1 MINTLVTILIPSNNT
16 LEGLKSTLNSILLQ
30 TKIKGTSVI
39 ILDYGSSDGSVQYA
53 AQASSDFYRTIKIEC
68 LDFKEKNPQFGVY
81 TPYCFWVSPGVVLED
96 RDFLME
102 EINSNT
108 ITNKSCAYTID
119 NTKEFFKSFFPH
131 YYINKGQMEI
141 TSVLCKNAERS
152 MIKNVKN
159 GNFFNFSIDNTIS
172 RKNYRISK
180 SRIKKSSIF
189 FY

>member
-1 MINTLVTILIPSNNT
+1 MVNQGRIVIDAKLGQGSGGRKTP
-16 LEGLKSTLNSILLQ
+16 Q
-30 TKIKGTSVI
+30 TMSPTELSGV
-39 ILDYGSSDGSVQYA
+39 
-53 AQASSDFYRTIKIEC
+53 
-68 LDFKEKNPQFGVY
+68 KEKNPQFGVY

-119 NTKEFFKSFFPH
+119 KTKEFFKSFFPH

-159 GNFFNFSIDNTIS
+159 GDFFNFLIDNTIS

>member
-1 MINTLVTILIPSNNT
+1 MIPSNNT

-53 AQASSDFYRTIKIEC
+53 AHVSSDFYKTIKIEC
-68 LDFKEKNPQFGVY
+68 LDFSEKNPQFGVY

-96 RDFLME
+96 RDFLMD
-102 EINSNT
+102 EI
-108 ITNKSCAYTID
+108 
-119 NTKEFFKSFFPH
+119 

-141 TSVLCKNAERS
+141 TSVLCKNTERS

-159 GNFFNFSIDNTIS
+159 GDFFNFLIDNDIS

-180 SRIKKSSIF
+180 ARIKKSSIF